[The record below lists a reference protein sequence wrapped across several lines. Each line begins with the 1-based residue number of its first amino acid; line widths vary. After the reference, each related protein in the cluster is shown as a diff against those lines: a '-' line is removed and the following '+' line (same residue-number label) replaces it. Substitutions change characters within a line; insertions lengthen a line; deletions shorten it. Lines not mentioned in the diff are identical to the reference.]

1 MTNQSLM
8 KKFLLGL
15 VFVAMTFAV
24 GAREPQEGWKQ
35 LGTGLFCD
43 DLISVIDERSEEHT
57 SEL

>member
-24 GAREPQEGWKQ
+24 GAREPQEGWK
-35 LGTGLFCD
+35 
-43 DLISVIDERSEEHT
+43 
-57 SEL
+57 